1 MIIRPYIHLTSVLLW
16 FALFCY
22 GPAVAARQGSGAPP
36 KPNIL
41 VIFTDDM
48 RADQLQYMPLTMAM
62 LANQGV
68 RFEQG
73 FVASPLCGPNRASL
87 LGGQYVHRHN
97 VPCNDQAASLFD
109 DTQTIGTWLQAAGYR
124 TGYFGKWLNGVNSTE
139 IARWPYRAPG
149 WTDWRVSV
157 DPQHTYYNYQVIE
170 NGTIVRYGSTQ
181 ADYKTT
187 VIGHRAREFIAK
199 TPANRPFLA
208 VVAFNAPHAPHTPE
222 TLADQRIGSQAPFP
236 LSPAFNE
243 ADVFDKPPYIR
254 VLPPLSSTEQTAV
267 KNRWKKQVATLQ
279 SADRQIEAIRW
290 DLERTGRLDETIVIF
305 TSDNGLLMGEHR
317 LEEKKSCVYN
327 PCVRVPMVVRM
338 PGIAPRVDTTH
349 LVSTLDIPATIT
361 ALAGVT
367 PPYPLPGSNLVPLLQ
382 NPMSPWRTD
391 LLIELLQEDAGRPPF
406 AAVRSRT
413 EMYAEYLDGS
423 RFREYYNLTLD
434 PFQLV
439 NRASDPLMKTRVQA
453 LATRLA
459 QLRLE

>member
-1 MIIRPYIHLTSVLLW
+1 MIIRHYIHLTSVLW
-16 FALFCY
+16 FAVSCY
-22 GPAVAARQGSGAPP
+22 VPAVVARQGNGPLPRA
-36 KPNIL
+36 NIL
-41 VIFTDDM
+41 LIFTDDM
-48 RADQLQYMPLTMAM
+48 RADQLQYMPSTKAM

-87 LGGQYVHRHN
+87 LSGQYVHRHN

-139 IARWPYRAPG
+139 IAPWPYRAPG
-149 WTDWRVSV
+149 WHDWRVSV
-157 DPQHTYYNYQVIE
+157 DPQHTYYDYQLIE
-170 NGTIVRYGSTQ
+170 NGTIIRYGSTQ
-181 ADYKTT
+181 ADYKTA
-187 VIGHRAREFIAK
+187 VIGQHARQFIAK
-199 TPANRPFLA
+199 TAANRPFLA

-222 TLADQRIGSQAPFP
+222 TSADRNIGALAPFP

-243 ADVFDKPPYIR
+243 ADVFDKPAYIR
-254 VLPPLSSTEQTAV
+254 VLPLLSSTEQTAV
-267 KNRWKKQVATLQ
+267 KNRWKKQIATLQ
-279 SADRQIEAIRW
+279 SVDRQIEAIRS
-290 DLERTGRLDETIVIF
+290 DLERTGRLDETMVIF
-305 TSDNGLLMGEHR
+305 TSDNGYLMGEHR
-317 LEEKKSCVYN
+317 LEHQKSCVYN

-361 ALAGVT
+361 AIAGAT
-367 PPYPLPGSNLVPLLQ
+367 PPYQLAGSNLVPLLKDATI
-382 NPMSPWRTD
+382 NWRAD
-391 LLIELLQEDAGRPPF
+391 LLIELLQEDNRRPPF

-423 RFREYYNLTLD
+423 RFREYYNLTID

-439 NRASDPLMKTRVQA
+439 NRASDPSVKTRVQA